1 MVAFAANSLLARA
14 ALVQTA
20 IDPATFSSVRLIS
33 GAVFLLLFVVVRYRK
48 LPFEAGS
55 WWSALVLFVYA
66 AAFSYAYTQL
76 SAGTGALILFGSV
89 QVTMLIVG
97 FAKGD
102 RFSPLQWLGFAL
114 ACIGVAY
121 LLLPGVNAPAF
132 LGALS
137 GTLLMTLAG
146 VAWGVYTLRAGSADP
161 VLTSA
166 SNFARTIPMCLL
178 LAVVAHR
185 SMAVDD
191 LGLIYAVVSGA
202 ITSGL
207 GYVVWYRVLPNLR
220 VVNAATVQL
229 SVPAIAAVMGVVLL
243 GEPMTARLVAAAI
256 AILIGIAIVLR
267 FKPA

>member
-20 IDPATFSSVRLIS
+20 IDPATFSSIRLLS
-33 GAVFLLLFVVVRYRK
+33 GAVFLLLFVAVRYRK

-55 WWSALVLFVYA
+55 WRSAAALFVYA

-76 SAGTGALILFGSV
+76 TAGTGALILFGAV
-89 QVTMLIVG
+89 QVTMLMVG

-102 RFSPLQWLGFAL
+102 RFSPLQWLGFAI
-114 ACIGVAY
+114 ACLGVAY
-121 LLLPGVNAPAF
+121 LLLPGVNAPAV
-132 LGALS
+132 S
-137 GTLLMTLAG
+137 GTLLMMLAG

-166 SNFARTIPMCLL
+166 SNFARTLPMCLL

-243 GEPMTARLVAAAI
+243 GEPMTVRLVAATF

-267 FKPA
+267 IKSA